1 MADLKE
7 KFTVDDIS
15 ELTSKINHI
24 FYQATHWE
32 TTKNAGLTELQL
44 INVVDQFCRVSSM
57 LCNMIGQELEGNFET
72 NDQKGYIKGKLSS
85 ADNGIKNFI
94 KAKNIHLDKY

>member
-1 MADLKE
+1 MANLKD

-32 TTKNAGLTELQL
+32 TTSNAGLTELQL
-44 INVVDQFCRVSSM
+44 LNVIDQFCRISCM
-57 LCNMIGQELEGNFET
+57 LCNMIEQQLEGNIDT
-72 NDQKGYIKGKLSS
+72 NDPKGYIKEKLSS
-85 ADNGIKNFI
+85 ADNGIKNFLTVKKI
-94 KAKNIHLDKY
+94 DLY